1 MSYEF
6 LFLPEEPTEF
16 CCNIFL
22 MQRYFYELFS
32 VKACDEYYEDGEIEV
47 CGGVVTSIQHL
58 KNDSNAKEAET
69 ADNENLSKPDAELEQ
84 NNEDKN

>member
-1 MSYEF
+1 MSFYSCLKSQLSFIATAF
-6 LFLPEEPTEF
+6 LCSAIFMNF
-16 CCNIFL
+16 C
-22 MQRYFYELFS
+22 S

-47 CGGVVTSIQHL
+47 CGGVVTSIHHL

-69 ADNENLSKPDAELEQ
+69 ADNENVSKPDVELEQ